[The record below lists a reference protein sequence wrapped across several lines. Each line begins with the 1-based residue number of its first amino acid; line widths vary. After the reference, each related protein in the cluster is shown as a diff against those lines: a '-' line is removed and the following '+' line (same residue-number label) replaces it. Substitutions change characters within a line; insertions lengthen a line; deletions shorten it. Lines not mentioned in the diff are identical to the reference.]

1 MNSWLL
7 ALIAIV
13 GSIVIGSVLSR
24 IVRGGLSGSSNP
36 DAVRQNAGA
45 VGSIVFSVVI
55 VAGLVIALGFT
66 RPEALDQITADAIAY
81 LPRALSAGIV
91 VIVGNILATLASS
104 ATAQALSRVEARAA
118 RSVPSLVRAAIIGFT
133 AVLAA
138 TQLGI
143 DTTTINIVIAA
154 FVASIGLAVA
164 LLVGF
169 GGRAVSGEIAA
180 GRALRRVLEPGDE
193 LTSDI
198 ISGIVVTVHS
208 TVTEVATSDE
218 SVLVPNSDLF
228 KSRMSITRVSEP
240 LDAGS

>member
-7 ALIAIV
+7 ALIAIIA
-13 GSIVIGSVLSR
+13 SIVIGSILSR

-36 DAVRQNAGA
+36 EAVRQNAGA
-45 VGSIVFSVVI
+45 VGSIVFSVVV

-66 RPEALDQITADAIAY
+66 RPEALDQITSDAIAY

-104 ATAQALSRVEARAA
+104 AASQALSRVEARAA
-118 RSVPSLVRAAIIGFT
+118 RSVPSVVRAAIIGFT

-154 FVASIGLAVA
+154 LVGGIALATA
-164 LLVGF
+164 MLVGF
-169 GGRAVSGEIAA
+169 GGRAVSTEIAS
-180 GRALRRVLEPGDE
+180 GRALRRILEPGDE
-193 LTSDI
+193 LTSDV
-198 ISGIVVTVHS
+198 ISGTVVTVHS
-208 TVTEVATSDE
+208 TATEVATADE
-218 SVLVPNSDLF
+218 SVLVPNSELLR
-228 KSRMSITRVSEP
+228 SRMSISRVSES